1 VTDDFSARRRTLLQ
15 SAGAGGTALL
25 AGCTEQLGL
34 GQNDNNSTD
43 GASGDGRREAGVVA
57 MVDQQALQQAQVE
70 AQRAAQQDNVS
81 QQEAQRDYQAAQQEI
96 ISEAISSLVDEIES
110 NTSATVEQEYDQF
123 GAVRVSGSA
132 SALIDALELE
142 SSQSL
147 VTATQLEEA
156 ASGSTNSS

>member
-1 VTDDFSARRRTLLQ
+1 MTDDFSARRRKLLQ

-34 GQNDNNSTD
+34 AQNSDD
-43 GASGDGRREAGVVA
+43 GGSGDDQREAGVVA
-57 MVDQQALQQAQVE
+57 MVDQQALQQAQAE
-70 AQRAAQQDNVS
+70 AQQAAQQDNVS
-81 QQEAQRDYQAAQQEI
+81 QEEAQQDYQETQQEI
-96 ISEAISSLVDEIES
+96 IAEAISSLVDELES
-110 NTSATVEQEYDQF
+110 NTSATVEQEYTQF
-123 GAVRVSGSA
+123 GAVRISGSA

-147 VTATQLEEA
+147 VTAAQLEEA